1 MKNNDNDNDND
12 NDNNNDN
19 DNHETMNI
27 KVALDTLEISLD
39 DIDISDLTS
48 DFIKRKYHKLALL
61 WHPDK
66 NKNSVYAKEKFQHIN
81 QAYEYLSKEM
91 PNMKNKEKEDK
102 KESNTMSE
110 DKKKYVYFLSMFIS
124 SLIIGNYSEL
134 IKKVINEIVI
144 GCGKISIKMFEEVD
158 KENALEVYSFLCK
171 HRNTLHLSSS
181 TLELVASVIKEKY
194 KNDQVF
200 VLNPTLKD
208 LFENNL
214 YKLWVDGKLYL
225 VPLWHNEMY
234 FDGPNGSD
242 IIVICNPELSKEISI
257 DENNNL
263 IVDFKMH
270 AKEISDLILNDG
282 IIEVSLGI
290 EDKVLKIPVREL
302 KMKKEQIYKVRN
314 EGISK
319 ICEKDIYNVSAKSD
333 IIVRIILE

>member
-1 MKNNDNDNDND
+1 MKNK
-12 NDNNNDN
+12 NNNNEKDEKEKYN
-19 DNHETMNI
+19 ESMDI
-27 KVALDTLEISLD
+27 KIALDALEISLD
-39 DIDISDLTS
+39 EIDIGELNSE
-48 DFIKRKYHKLALL
+48 FIKRKYHKLALL

-66 NKNSVYAKEKFQHIN
+66 NKNSLYAKEKFQHIN
-81 QAYEYLSKEM
+81 QAYEYLCKEM
-91 PNMKNKEKEDK
+91 PDTDTHLDKEHKCNEEK
-102 KESNTMSE
+102 KEAMSE

-124 SLIIGNYSEL
+124 SLIIGDYSEL
-134 IKKVINEIVI
+134 IKRAINEIVI
-144 GCGKISIKMFEEVD
+144 GCGKISIKIFEELD

-171 HRNTLHLSSS
+171 NRNTLHLSSS
-181 TLELVASVIKEKY
+181 TLELVASAIKEKY

-225 VPLWHNEMY
+225 VPLWHNELY

-270 AKEISDLILNDG
+270 AKDISEFILTDG
-282 IIEVSLGI
+282 TIDISLGGV
-290 EDKVLKIPVREL
+290 DKTIKIPVREL
-302 KMKKEQIYKVRN
+302 KMKKEQLYKIRN

-319 ICEKDIYNVSAKSD
+319 ICEKDIYNVSARSD
-333 IIVRIILE
+333 IIIRICLQ

>member
-1 MKNNDNDNDND
+1 MKNNENEN
-12 NDNNNDN
+12 
-19 DNHETMNI
+19 EMMNI
-27 KVALDTLEISLD
+27 KVALDALEISLD

-91 PNMKNKEKEDK
+91 PDTDKEKCKEKEEK
-102 KESNTMSE
+102 KEGNMMSE

-124 SLIIGNYSEL
+124 SLIIGDYSEL
-134 IKKVINEIVI
+134 IKRVINEIVN
-144 GCGKISIKMFEEVD
+144 GCGKISIKMFEELD

-181 TLELVASVIKEKY
+181 TLELVASAIKEKY

-225 VPLWHNEMY
+225 VPLWHNELY

-257 DENNNL
+257 DENNNV

-282 IIEVSLGI
+282 IIDVSLGI
-290 EDKVLKIPVREL
+290 DDKILKIPVREL
-302 KMKKEQIYKVRN
+302 KMKKEQIYKVRH

-319 ICEKDIYNVSAKSD
+319 ICEKDIYNVSTRSD
-333 IIVRIILE
+333 IIVRIILQ

>member
-1 MKNNDNDNDND
+1 MKNNENEN
-12 NDNNNDN
+12 
-19 DNHETMNI
+19 ETMNI
-27 KVALDTLEISLD
+27 KVALDALEISLD

-66 NKNSVYAKEKFQHIN
+66 NKNSIYAKEKFQHIN
-81 QAYEYLSKEM
+81 QAYEYLCKEM
-91 PNMKNKEKEDK
+91 PDTDLDKETKCKEKEEK
-102 KESNTMSE
+102 KESNMMSE

-124 SLIIGNYSEL
+124 SLIIGDYSEL
-134 IKKVINEIVI
+134 IKRAINEIVN
-144 GCGKISIKMFEEVD
+144 GCGKISIKMFEELD

-181 TLELVASVIKEKY
+181 TLELVASAIKEKY

-225 VPLWHNEMY
+225 VPLWHNELY

-257 DENNNL
+257 DENNNVM
-263 IVDFKMH
+263 VDFKMH

-282 IIEVSLGI
+282 IIVVSLGI
-290 EDKVLKIPVREL
+290 DDKILKIPVREL

-319 ICEKDIYNVSAKSD
+319 ICEKDIYNVSVKSD
-333 IIVRIILE
+333 IIVRIILQ